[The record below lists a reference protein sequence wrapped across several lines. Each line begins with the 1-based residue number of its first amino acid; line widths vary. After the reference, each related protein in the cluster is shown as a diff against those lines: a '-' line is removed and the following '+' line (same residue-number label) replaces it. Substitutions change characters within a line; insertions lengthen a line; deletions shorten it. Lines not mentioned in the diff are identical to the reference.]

1 MAKRDTVK
9 TGQVDNLHFSYSSHG
24 AHAIHGIVPAHG
36 AERGPKR
43 SRRGGGIGVAF
54 VMAAAVA
61 IVVVAGCWW
70 FMWRDIDVT
79 VNDGAQ
85 SVRVGTSLSDFLKDN
100 KNFGAKPG
108 RLLSIGGNVISETGG
123 EACAVNYDGELL
135 KGDQLPERKLHDG
148 DVITVKNGSD
158 VTEGHTEK
166 RQTVAPAVQ
175 MKTGGAIQYVSQW
188 GKTGKKTVWVGK
200 RSGETVDKKVDVE
213 PMDMIVESVN
223 PSPKDGQC
231 MALTFDDGP
240 SEYTPKILDILK
252 EKGVHATF
260 YNLGNSAIKYPD
272 YTKRLVEEGNELAS
286 HTMRHQN
293 LPTLDRESLRSEI
306 TKAFDVVN
314 KASGKTVQMI
324 RAPYGAFTATEWG
337 RCGDLISCNVLW
349 NIDTLDWKRP
359 GADAIKN
366 NVLSHAKNGRI
377 VLMHDG
383 GGDRSQDVDALP
395 GIIDGLTQAGYKLV
409 TVQELMKLDG
419 RFPEDVV
426 KGTVAMP
433 KDAALPAN

>member
-1 MAKRDTVK
+1 MAKHDTIK
-9 TGQVDNLHFSYSSHG
+9 TGQVNNLHFGHSSHG
-24 AHAIHGIVPAHG
+24 AHAVHGVVPAHSAG
-36 AERGPKR
+36 RGPKR
-43 SRRGGGIGVAF
+43 PRRGGGAGIAF

-79 VNDGAQ
+79 VNDGAR

-135 KGDQLPERKLHDG
+135 KSDQLPERKLHDG

-166 RQTVAPAVQ
+166 QQTVAPTVQ

-188 GKTGKKTVWVGK
+188 GKAGKKTVWVGK
-200 RSGETVDKKVDVE
+200 KSGETVDKKVDVE
-213 PMDMIVESVN
+213 PTDMIVESVN
-223 PSPKDGQC
+223 PSPKDGQY

-260 YNLGNSAIKYPD
+260 YNLGNSANKYPD

-286 HTMRHQN
+286 HTMQHQD

-306 TKAFDVVN
+306 TKAFDAVN
-314 KASGKTVQMI
+314 KASGRTVQMI

-366 NVLSHAKNGRI
+366 NVLGHAKNGRI
-377 VLMHDG
+377 ALMHDG

-419 RFPEDVV
+419 RFPESVV
-426 KGTVAMP
+426 KGTVTMP

>member
-1 MAKRDTVK
+1 MAKHDTVK
-9 TGQVDNLHFSYSSHG
+9 TGQVDNLHFSHSSHG

-108 RLLSIGGNVISETGG
+108 RLLSVGGNVISETGG
-123 EACAVNYDGELL
+123 EACAVNYDGDLL

-223 PSPKDGQC
+223 PSPKDGQY

-240 SEYTPKILDILK
+240 SEYTPKILAILK

-260 YNLGNSAIKYPD
+260 YNLGNSANKYPD